1 MNDLC
6 VDIGTLSLNR
16 FGEELCGDNVQI
28 VKKEDNSVVIVLADG
43 LGSGVKANIL
53 STLTSKIISTMIAAS
68 MSLEECVSTIAATL
82 PVCSKRGI
90 AYSTFTIIRIKNN
103 TEAEIIQYDNPMVI
117 LLRNGKSVDYPV
129 TTRILEGKR
138 ILESRI
144 SLQLDDVF
152 IAMSDGAV
160 YAGVGRKLNFGWQ
173 RENIIEY
180 IEANYDYRLSAKTIT
195 SLLIDKCAGLYCG
208 EPGDDTTFATVQVR
222 RRKACNLMIGPP
234 ADPNDV
240 NRMMSLFF
248 SRQGRHI
255 VCGGTTSNLAADYL
269 NEKIE
274 TQIEYIDPEVP
285 PTARING
292 VDLVT
297 EGVVTVS
304 RVLEYARNYLEDNSC
319 YALWGVRQD
328 GASRIA
334 RLLFEEATDICF
346 YVGKAINPAHQNPD
360 LPIHFNI
367 KIQLIDELAACLSKM
382 GKTIHVSYF

>member
-6 VDIGTLSLNR
+6 VDIGTRSLNR
-16 FGEELCGDNVQI
+16 FGEELCGDSVQI
-28 VKKEDNSVVIVLADG
+28 VKRDDNTTILVLADG

-53 STLTSKIISTMIAAS
+53 STLTSKIISTMIAAA
-68 MSLEECVSTIAATL
+68 MSLEECVATIAATL

-90 AYSTFTIIRIKNN
+90 AYSTFTIIRIADS
-103 TEAEIIQYDNPMVI
+103 TEAEIIQYDNPMVV
-117 LLRNGKSVDYPV
+117 LLREGKNVDYPV
-129 TTRILEGKR
+129 DIRIIEGKK
-138 ILESRI
+138 IMQSRI
-144 SLQLDDVF
+144 SLKQDDVF

-160 YAGVGRKLNFGWQ
+160 YAGVGQKLNFGWK

-180 IEANYDYRLSAKTIT
+180 VEANYDYRLTAKTIT
-195 SLLIDKCAGLYCG
+195 SLLADKCACLYAN
-208 EPGDDTTFATVQVR
+208 EPGDDTTIATVQVR
-222 RRKACNLMIGPP
+222 KRKACNLMIGPP
-234 ADPNDV
+234 AAPNDV

-255 VCGGTTSNLAADYL
+255 VCGGTTSNLAATFL
-269 NEKIE
+269 NEEVE
-274 TQIEYIDPEVP
+274 TTLDYIDPNIP
-285 PTARING
+285 PTATIKG

-297 EGVVTVS
+297 EGVITIS
-304 RVLEYARNYLEDNSC
+304 KVLEYARDYLKDNSC
-319 YALWGVRQD
+319 YTIWSVRQD

-367 KIQLIDELAACLSKM
+367 KIRLVDELAACLKQM
-382 GKTIHVSYF
+382 GKSIHVSYF